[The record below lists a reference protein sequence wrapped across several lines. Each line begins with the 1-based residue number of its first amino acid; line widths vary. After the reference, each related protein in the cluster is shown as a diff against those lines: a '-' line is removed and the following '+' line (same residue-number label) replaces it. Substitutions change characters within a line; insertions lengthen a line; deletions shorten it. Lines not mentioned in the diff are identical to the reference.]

1 MFFLILLTFAVKFV
15 LSYLPSFDIDMGTWI
30 AWAHRLAEIGPWKF
44 YSDAVWTQYT
54 PGFLYWLWLLGKA
67 GLANAL
73 SIKLPVVIAEV
84 ATGVIIWSV
93 LRKVDEKFASLALLF
108 YALNPAIIFDGSVW
122 GQVDGILA
130 LFLFLSVYFLTFKE
144 KPILSGLFWGLA
156 FLVKPQSFAILP
168 AIIFILA
175 IKFSARRVV
184 KFVLS
189 SGATIFLLGL
199 PFFPQNPIFGLVQ
212 LVFEMS
218 SYYSYTSVFAFNFW
232 SIVVGMWKSDSI
244 IFLGVPL
251 FFWGI
256 SLYLA
261 SLVLIFFVFRKK
273 REVGYLY
280 LVTALTLFAFFLF
293 PTRVHERYLLPI
305 FPFLLTAAGL
315 LKSKKLT
322 WAFIGVSVLSLANLY
337 HPYAYY
343 SKNYLVSSGLLQ
355 FSGNFAPFIG
365 AAFLVLF
372 FGMIFDWRLPE
383 IKMKFPKYSSRFWL
397 FIIVGFALLTRILF
411 LGSPQSEYFDEVYHA
426 FTARQILHGNKMAW
440 EWWNVPPKGFAY
452 EWTHPPLAKL
462 GMVLGMLIF
471 GENSFGWRIP
481 GALLGVGSVYLVYLI
496 AKKLFDD
503 EKIALLSAGVFA
515 LDGLPLVM
523 SRIGMNDSY
532 ILFFALASIY
542 LFMEQKNLFSAIA
555 FGLALSSKW
564 SALWAIPILGLL
576 YLQRKDNI
584 FRGLKSA
591 ALSLRKDVDTAS
603 IHPLDFARGFLE
615 AFNKFEKGLLW
626 FIVLVPAV
634 YLAIYVPFFLSGH
647 GWPTFIEL
655 QKQMW
660 WYHTRL
666 KATHPYTS
674 TWWEWPF
681 LVRPIYLYT
690 SGYAK
695 GVVANI
701 YAMGNPAVFWGGLA
715 AVVWGIYYAYV
726 NKIKSLGLVI
736 FSYLVF
742 FVPWALS
749 PRIMFLYHYLPSIP
763 FLAIATGYFLKR
775 TPKAI
780 IPFFL
785 IAGILFIYFFPHWT
799 GMTIPQSLDS
809 LYYWFPSWR

>member
-30 AWAHRLAEIGPWKF
+30 AWAHRLAELGPWKF
-44 YSDAVWTQYT
+44 YSDIVWTQYT

-73 SIKLPVVIAEV
+73 AVKLPVILAEII
-84 ATGVIIWSV
+84 TGVIIWSS
-93 LRKVDEKFASLALLF
+93 LRKVDEKFASIALII
-108 YALNPAIIFDGSVW
+108 YALNPAVVFDSSVW
-122 GQVDGILA
+122 GQVDGILV
-130 LFLFLSVYFLTFKE
+130 LLLFLSIYFLTFKE
-144 KPILSGLFWGLA
+144 NPLLSGIFWGLA

-189 SGATIFLLGL
+189 SGVTIFLLGL
-199 PFFPQNPIFGLVQ
+199 PFFPQNPIFGLIQ
-212 LVFEMS
+212 LVLKMS

-232 SIVVGMWKSDSI
+232 SIVVGMWKPDSI

-256 SLYLA
+256 SLYLS
-261 SLVLIFFVFRKK
+261 SLVLVFFVYNSIQKHSAIYCGDELNADMSSSFGGCHRKK

-280 LVTALTLFAFFLF
+280 LITALTLFAFFLF

-305 FPFLLTAAGL
+305 FPFILTAAGL
-315 LKSKKLT
+315 LKSKRLT
-322 WAFIGVSVLSLANLY
+322 WAFIGVSFLSLVNLY

-383 IKMKFPKYSSRFWL
+383 IKIKFPKYSSRFWL

-411 LGSPQSEYFDEVYHA
+411 LGSPSKEYFDEVYHA

-462 GMVLGMLIF
+462 GMVLGMLVF

-481 GALLGVGSVYLVYLI
+481 GALLGVGSVYFVYLI

-503 EKIALLSAGVFA
+503 EKIALLSSAVYA

-523 SRIGMNDSY
+523 SRIGMNDMY
-532 ILFFALASIY
+532 FLFFALISIY
-542 LFMEQKNLFSAIA
+542 FFIKEKNLWSAI
-555 FGLALSSKW
+555 FLGLSLASKW

-576 YLQRKDNI
+576 N
-584 FRGLKSA
+584 
-591 ALSLRKDVDTAS
+591 LRK
-603 IHPLDFARGFLE
+603 E
-615 AFNKFEKGLLW
+615 NKFEKGLLW

-647 GWPTFIEL
+647 GWSTFIEL

-715 AVVWGIYYAYV
+715 AVVWGIYYAYI
-726 NKIKSLGLVI
+726 NKIKSLGMVI

-763 FLAIATGYFLKR
+763 FLAIAMGFFLKK

-785 IAGILFIYFFPHWT
+785 VAGVLFIYFFPHWT
-799 GMTIPQSLDS
+799 GMMIPQSLDS
-809 LYYWFPSWR
+809 SYYWFPSWR